1 MSEESLASENG
12 QSFRSLLTNLLK
24 MVKTKKE
31 DVEKTTMLDGV
42 MTFGKTS
49 KGQKMLDFMCTESA
63 EMEPF
68 IADCK
73 VQAMH
78 NGDVYI
84 SEKPKRIHNK
94 PLFREDN
101 STLTLGRDGK
111 YYFVFTMEKGQVKE
125 LPEAL
130 VHQSLAI
137 AQKVERVILKKK
149 EVKR

>member
-1 MSEESLASENG
+1 MKKLSKRQSQKINNEVPYDQDTIPGFMSYYPLENG
-12 QSFRSLLTNLLK
+12 LRSLDFAPTDYARLK
-24 MVKTKKE
+24 
-31 DVEKTTMLDGV
+31 
-42 MTFGKTS
+42 
-49 KGQKMLDFMCTESA
+49 
-63 EMEPF
+63 PF
-68 IADCK
+68 VTDCK
-73 VQAMH
+73 VQVTRD
-78 NGDVYI
+78 GSVYI
-84 SEKPKRIHNK
+84 NEKPKRIHNK

-111 YYFVFTMEKGQVKE
+111 YYFVFTMEKGQVKG